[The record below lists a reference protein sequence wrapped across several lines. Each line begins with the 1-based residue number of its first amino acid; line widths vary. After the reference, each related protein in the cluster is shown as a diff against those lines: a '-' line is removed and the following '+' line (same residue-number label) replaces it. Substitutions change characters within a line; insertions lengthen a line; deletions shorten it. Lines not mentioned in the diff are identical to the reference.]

1 MINFYDSIELAT
13 KPRRTDDGYLVAT
26 AKVARSG
33 IQIYAGHEVGRPDL
47 ETVRVYR
54 PEEEV
59 FSDAVMSTFAYRPM
73 TNDHP
78 SEPVTAKN
86 WRDLAI
92 GQIGAEVARDGD
104 FIRVPLVLM
113 DAQAIEDYENG
124 KRELSMGYSA
134 TLEWADG
141 ATPNGEPYDC
151 IQRNIKNNHLALVD
165 KARAGDEARIG
176 DSGGHQQPKTNH
188 ERGTKMSVKI
198 IHDGI
203 TLEVSEQA
211 AEVIA
216 ELNKRIVEAQAT
228 AAEVAEQVD
237 AKDKELADKDA
248 EIEKLKAAQLDDEA
262 LAKKVAERADLV
274 AKAKTIADME
284 YSGTEQEIKR
294 AAVTALLGDSAT
306 KDKSDAY
313 IDARFDIALED
324 VGSDGGDHSGGHN
337 HNDKDN
343 TDADE
348 RYRAR
353 LQDAWRKK

>member
-47 ETVRVYR
+47 KQVRVFR

-134 TLEWADG
+134 TLEWSDG
-141 ATPNGEPYDC
+141 VTPDGEPYDC

-165 KARAGDEARIG
+165 RARAGEQARIG

-188 ERGTKMSVKI
+188 ERGTKMGVKI

-216 ELNKRIVEAQAT
+216 ELNKRITEALAEKE
-228 AAEVAEQVD
+228 AAEAETED
-237 AKDKELADKDA
+237 AQTKLAAKDA
-248 EIEKLKAAQLDDEA
+248 EIEALKDAQLTDEQLDEA
-262 LAKKVAERADLV
+262 VAARAELIGKAKKIVDQ
-274 AKAKTIADME
+274 E
-284 YSGTEQEIKR
+284 YKGSEAEIKKS
-294 AAVTALLGDSAT
+294 ALVALLGDSMQ
-306 KDKSDAY
+306 DKEAAY
-313 IDARFDIALED
+313 IDARFDIELERIT
-324 VGSDGGDHSGGHN
+324 GN
-337 HNDKDN
+337 KDEQKHHDSAPKS
-343 TDADE
+343 DADE
-348 RYRAR
+348 RYRKR